1 MNNLASK
8 MWTHSQRVQASVCSF
23 WSTSGVLIIQSAP
36 ARSVVRRLI
45 DRITNDFTLFVVFW
59 PLHSPTLIS
68 FITTLT
74 MWLCTKNFPVFY
86 RLTLTIET
94 FDFWETKNRFRCTFT
109 SRSIMTLNH
118 REHTSEAAAP
128 RLFFFLQNLPDCY
141 PLVFQLNADCVISTP
156 RGFSIKLIIKK
167 VIWQRC
173 EGGWGCRSCCLTTIA
188 AKV

>member
-45 DRITNDFTLFVVFW
+45 DRIIKKKKKRITNDFTLFVVFW

-128 RLFFFLQNLPDCY
+128 RLFFFCRI
-141 PLVFQLNADCVISTP
+141 C
-156 RGFSIKLIIKK
+156 LIAIP
-167 VIWQRC
+167 W
-173 EGGWGCRSCCLTTIA
+173 SSS
-188 AKV
+188 